1 MNKKQQNQIIFIT
14 LGVVALYS
22 LYLWGF
28 STVEVDPTK
37 LTAKDLREIKKRSRR
52 VGSIEELR
60 SIKDPATRLLKA
72 RRFLEDQK
80 FNMDEA
86 RAKLQGGFKG
96 SRQDYEDANEAIDR
110 QADEVKQIIKELERV
125 VSVVITP

>member
-1 MNKKQQNQIIFIT
+1 MNKKQQNQVIFIT
-14 LGVVALYS
+14 LGVIALYS
-22 LYLWGF
+22 LYLWF
-28 STVEVDPTK
+28 LPVDPNVITK
-37 LTAKDLREIKKRSRR
+37 ETEERFRR

-72 RRFLEDQK
+72 RQFLEDQK

-125 VSVVITP
+125 VRVVITP

>member
-1 MNKKQQNQIIFIT
+1 MNKKQQNQVIFIT
-14 LGVVALYS
+14 LGVIALYS
-22 LYLWGF
+22 LYLWF
-28 STVEVDPTK
+28 LPVDPNVITK
-37 LTAKDLREIKKRSRR
+37 ETEERFRR

-72 RRFLEDQK
+72 RQFLQDQK